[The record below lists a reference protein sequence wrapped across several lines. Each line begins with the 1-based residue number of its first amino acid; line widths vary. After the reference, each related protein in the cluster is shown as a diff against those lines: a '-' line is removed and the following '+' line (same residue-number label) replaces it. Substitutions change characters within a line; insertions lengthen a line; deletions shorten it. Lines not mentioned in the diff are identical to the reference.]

1 MKNSVECPRRI
12 LRRKALQLFA
22 VCSCLAL
29 FWVGGCAPKPEP
41 APQPMFR
48 ALKTAEAH
56 QVIRTLDIS
65 AQGVESWASLQPAV
79 ERSLEYVKRRPA
91 DGLALDKYGQQITWG
106 QMESTLHLL
115 LGLLPRLDAEP
126 ELLTRY
132 FTLLHLEPQ
141 PLFTGYYEPYIHASP
156 VRTAAYPF
164 PIYGKPADLKSV
176 RLEQF
181 HPRWKGEVLT
191 YRIEGDEIRPYFDRE
206 AIDTD
211 KALEGRGLEVAWVQD
226 LADIFFLQVQGS
238 GRLIMPD
245 GSEKHVLYAGKNGR
259 EYVSLGRVMKERG
272 LLPPDGIS
280 MQSIRAYL
288 DAHPEQESALL
299 NTNPSYVFFRIS
311 DEGPYGSINQVLTP
325 WVSLA
330 TDRNTLPLGS
340 AMLFTVPRPL
350 PATQEQQA
358 ESGKSYVEVPFG
370 GFGLAQD
377 TGGAIKEHRIDLFS
391 GSGEQ
396 AEFIAGH
403 LAAKGSVYLL
413 VPKLAE

>member
-1 MKNSVECPRRI
+1 MNKRVEFPRLFLFRST
-12 LRRKALQLFA
+12 LRWLA
-22 VCSCLAL
+22 VCSCLTVL
-29 FWVGGCAPKPEP
+29 VIGGCAPKPEP
-41 APQPMFR
+41 QLEPMFR
-48 ALKTAEAH
+48 PLETAEA
-56 QVIRTLDIS
+56 QKVVRLLDIK
-65 AQGVESWASLQPAV
+65 AQGVTSWADLQPAV
-79 ERSLEYVKRRPA
+79 ERSLAYVTRRPA
-91 DGLALDKYGQQITWG
+91 DGLALDKYGRKITWG
-106 QMESTLHLL
+106 QLESTLHLL

-126 ELLTRY
+126 ELLAQY
-132 FTLLHLEPQ
+132 FTLLRLEPQ

-156 VRTAAYPF
+156 ERTAAYPF
-164 PIYGKPADLKSV
+164 PIYGKPADLKTV

-191 YRIEGDEIRPYFDRE
+191 YRIEGDEILPYFDRE
-206 AIDTD
+206 AIDSK
-211 KALEGRGLEVAWVQD
+211 KALQGRGLEVAWVQD

-272 LLPPDGIS
+272 LLPQDGIS

-288 DAHPEQESALL
+288 DAHPEEERELL

-311 DEGPYGSINQVLTP
+311 DDGPYGSINQVLTP
-325 WVSLA
+325 WASLA

-350 PATQEQQA
+350 PATPEQQA
-358 ESGKSYVEVPFG
+358 QSGKSYVEVPFG

-403 LAAKGSVYLL
+403 LAAKGDVYLL
-413 VPKLAE
+413 IPKVEE